1 MVMFDKL
8 PMRDVL
14 VERLGWSEED
24 ARAFLDVLEAPVD
37 NLATKEDIA
46 VLRSELD
53 QVKAELHTVR
63 TDGDELKV
71 DVKEIK
77 EDVSEIKT
85 DFALMQND
93 MAQMR
98 KENQEE
104 RAERKAA
111 EERLRQYIDA
121 RMDEYEK
128 RQQAQNAALFASF
141 SDMFSKH
148 QLRTYMLIGG
158 VAGTLGGMMIA
169 ILV

>member
-63 TDGDELKV
+63 TDG
-71 DVKEIK
+71 
-77 EDVSEIKT
+77 
-85 DFALMQND
+85 ALSQND
-93 MAQMR
+93 VVRMR
-98 KENQEE
+98 RGIREE
-104 RAERKAA
+104 GTEPTVFGDRFIRLLAARLDEDER
-111 EERLRQYIDA
+111 
-121 RMDEYEK
+121 
-128 RQQAQNAALFASF
+128 RQQARNAALFASI
-141 SDMFSKH
+141 SDMVSKH
-148 QLRTYMLIGG
+148 YRRTYILIGG
-158 VAGTLGGMMIA
+158 VWAILGGMMIA

>member
-98 KENQEE
+98 KEIQEE

-111 EERLRQYIDA
+111 EERLYRYSDA
-121 RMDEYEK
+121 RIDELVK
-128 RQQAQNAALFASF
+128 RQQANNAALFVSI
-141 SDMFSKH
+141 SDMVSKH
-148 QLRTYMLIGG
+148 YRRTYILIGG
-158 VAGTLGGMMIA
+158 VWATLGGMMIA